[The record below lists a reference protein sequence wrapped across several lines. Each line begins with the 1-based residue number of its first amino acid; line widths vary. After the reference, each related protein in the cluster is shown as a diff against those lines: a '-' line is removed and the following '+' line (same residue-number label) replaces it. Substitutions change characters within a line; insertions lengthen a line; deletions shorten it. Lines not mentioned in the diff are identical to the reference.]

1 MRDQLPEDRRAHIR
15 IVDRILFSF
24 KFMDKKEYEALIEK
38 VLSGAEQPF
47 EEYSMQW
54 GLPKIDAPLRKLRE
68 KDEALA
74 KVLDIID
81 TKLNLILNLLNLRLR
96 KDTPTQ
102 EVTVDI
108 SAAGLSFPYPEM
120 IKEGQILQMDIGL
133 LPEQYFFRCF
143 GEVVRNQKDDDEGYK
158 IGVKFIW
165 ITEQD
170 RERLIEHIFQ
180 QQVLQLRLRREV
192 RDSKECS

>member
-1 MRDQLPEDRRAHIR
+1 MPEDRRAHIR

-24 KFMDKKEYEALIEK
+24 KFMDKKEYEALVEK

-74 KVLDIID
+74 KVLDTID

-102 EVTVDI
+102 EMTVDI
-108 SAAGLSFPYPEM
+108 SAAGLSFPYPER
-120 IKEGQILQMDIGL
+120 IEEGQILQMDIGL

-192 RDSKECS
+192 RDNKECS

>member
-24 KFMDKKEYEALIEK
+24 KFMDKKEYEALVEK

-68 KDEALA
+68 KDEAMA

-108 SAAGLSFPYPEM
+108 SAAGLSFHYPEM

>member
-24 KFMDKKEYEALIEK
+24 KFMDKKEYEALVEK

-108 SAAGLSFPYPEM
+108 SAAGLSFHYPEM

>member
-108 SAAGLSFPYPEM
+108 SAAGLSFHYPEM

>member
-24 KFMDKKEYEALIEK
+24 KFMDKKEYEALVEK

-74 KVLDIID
+74 KVLDTID

-102 EVTVDI
+102 EMTVDI
-108 SAAGLSFPYPEM
+108 SAAGLSFPYPER
-120 IKEGQILQMDIGL
+120 IEEGQILQMDIGL

-192 RDSKECS
+192 RDNKECS

>member
-1 MRDQLPEDRRAHIR
+1 MKDQLPEDRRAHIR

-24 KFMDKKEYEALIEK
+24 KFMDKKEYEALVEK

-74 KVLDIID
+74 KVLDTID

-102 EVTVDI
+102 EMTVDI
-108 SAAGLSFPYPEM
+108 SAAGLSFHYPER
-120 IKEGQILQMDIGL
+120 IEEGQILQMDIGL

-192 RDSKECS
+192 RDNKECS